1 MIKYNGNLIS
11 RAKELR
17 KNSTPQE
24 NHLWYD
30 FLRSYPLKFQRQK
43 VIGNYI
49 ADFYCDKAK
58 IVIEIDGSQHYED
71 LNKEY
76 DAERTRALEQFGLK
90 VLRFSN
96 YDINVSF
103 DEVCEK
109 IDYEIKRALHRL
121 PCRGAVAAKP

>member
-11 RAKELR
+11 KAKELR

-30 FLRSYPLKFQRQK
+30 FLRTYTLKFQRQK

-49 ADFYCDKAK
+49 VDFYCDKAK

-71 LNKEY
+71 LSKEY
-76 DAERTRALEQFGLK
+76 DAERTRDLEQIGLK

-103 DEVCEK
+103 YEVCER
-109 IDYEIKRALHRL
+109 IDYEIKKRTS
-121 PCRGAVAAKP
+121 

>member
-11 RAKELR
+11 KAKELR

-30 FLRSYPLKFQRQK
+30 FLRTYTLKFQRQK
-43 VIGNYI
+43 VIGDYI
-49 ADFYCDKAK
+49 VDFYCDKAK
-58 IVIEIDGSQHYED
+58 IVIEIDGSQHYEV
-71 LNKEY
+71 LSKEY
-76 DAERTRALEQFGLK
+76 DAERTRALEQIGLK

-103 DEVCEK
+103 YEVCEK
-109 IDYEIKRALHRL
+109 IDYEIKKRTSQAPLQGSWHR
-121 PCRGAVAAKP
+121 R

>member
-11 RAKELR
+11 KAKELR

-30 FLRSYPLKFQRQK
+30 FLRTYTFKFQRQK

-49 ADFYCDKAK
+49 VDFYCDKAK

-71 LNKEY
+71 LSKEY
-76 DAERTRALEQFGLK
+76 DAERTRALEQIGLK

-103 DEVCEK
+103 YEVCER
-109 IDYEIKRALHRL
+109 IDYEIKRELHRL
-121 PCRGAVAAKP
+121 PFR